1 MSTKFKLRVTSE
13 MENLTA
19 ISDLVASFAKES
31 ALSADD
37 TFAIQMAVDEAC
49 ANVIE
54 HAYGGRPDGAVTL
67 MCSLVNNEVRVTIR
81 DHGRPF
87 NPRAVPRP
95 DMTAPLEKRHE
106 GALGLY
112 LMEKLMDVVQFE
124 FDPGKGNKLT
134 MKKKVRREKLPLR
147 SES

>member
-1 MSTKFKLRVTSE
+1 MTVKFKLRVTSE
-13 MENLTA
+13 MKNLTA
-19 ISDLVASFAKES
+19 ISDLITTFAKES
-31 ALSADD
+31 SLNADD

-54 HAYGGRPDGAVTL
+54 HAYGGQPNGTVG
-67 MCSLVNNEVRVTIR
+67 LVCWLANDEVNVTIR

-87 NPRAVPRP
+87 DPQAVPRP
-95 DMTAPLEKRHE
+95 DMTAPLDKRHE

-124 FDPGKGNKLT
+124 FDPAKGNKLT
-134 MKKKVRREKLPLR
+134 MKKKVHREKLPLR
-147 SES
+147 PQS

>member
-1 MSTKFKLRVTSE
+1 MTNKFRVRVTSE
-13 MENLTA
+13 VKNLKA
-19 ISDLVASFAKES
+19 ISELVTAFAQES
-31 ALSADD
+31 ALNADD

-54 HAYGGRPDGAVTL
+54 HAYGGRPDGIV
-67 MCSLVNNEVRVTIR
+67 SLACWLTNDQVNVTIR

-87 NPRAVPRP
+87 DPQAVPRP
-95 DMTAPLEKRHE
+95 DMTAPLVKRHE

-124 FDPGKGNKLT
+124 FDPAKGNKLT
-134 MKKKVRREKLPLR
+134 MKKKIRREKLPLR
-147 SES
+147 SQS